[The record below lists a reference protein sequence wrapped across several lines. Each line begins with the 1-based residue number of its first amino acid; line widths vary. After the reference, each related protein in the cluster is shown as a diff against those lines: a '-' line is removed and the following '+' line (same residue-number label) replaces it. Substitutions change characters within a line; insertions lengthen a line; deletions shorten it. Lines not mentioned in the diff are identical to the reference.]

1 MNTESQMQEVANELA
16 ETGISSPKSVTD
28 SRSESNSPS
37 CSPGTPTPNSSA
49 LQLDQLA
56 NTNLLTVRIKWNDS
70 VRAQDGGVEDSVAQ
84 HGGRNATPASVTST
98 LAAVLHAHRG
108 VPVNPS
114 LIENYEYL
122 SDKSR
127 HEVLEDNRDVYVHE
141 SGSTD
146 VEQWPTTGPASSV
159 SAWPY
164 DFVLQ
169 SQFKHWE
176 DLVVA
181 RDAVLDELRTLSN
194 GGKDSKDED
203 DNDDDN
209 DNDDDDESNQKNA
222 LSPLAKWSVTEN
234 AHGLTH
240 PGNLYIRGIPKDLTV
255 DDLIPV
261 LLKFGPVM
269 ALKIICDPNTGE
281 SLGYGFLSYPL
292 GSQAS
297 RCIKELNGNL
307 MNGSPLFV
315 NYHVE
320 RKERERVHW
329 DHIKEDNDDER
340 FRGVFIGNLPIQ
352 NDKGEL
358 VTPEDVVSRFQTAF
372 ADDTEPFEVL
382 SYYLPKRNSES
393 EVEYDDE
400 NDEKI
405 DDVETCA
412 GRHEASPLKGY
423 GFIKFGSH
431 AQALRAIDKFHDFEW
446 LGNTLVVNKAVQSK
460 SHHYNH
466 HHHHYHS
473 ANHYQNNS
481 HHHHHK
487 PRRHSERPS
496 GSRQSSLTNLSF
508 YSPFNGPQPGLG
520 FLANQVPMYAHAGE
534 LDPHDTSVGFSP
546 IPSPSP
552 NGNYVASGQLHH
564 TGFGAAPSLSTT
576 PEDSTA
582 PSSRNGSI
590 YQIQAQNG
598 MLPQPPFI
606 LPIPT
611 KDQQES
617 NLYVKH
623 LPLTW
628 KDEDFH
634 QFYEKFG
641 EIISAKI
648 ITVGGSK
655 NGEVS
660 NNLSPSKAT
669 ESPLGTSRGYGF
681 VCFKNPLDASRAMM
695 ITDRYQVDEN
705 HTLYVSFAQKRSK
718 SVSNGDA
725 MHTPFNENRVSA
737 TRKSFHHHPNSR
749 PDFFGKYN
757 SKFLNAMMHQQSGN
771 KQAARPRGS
780 WPVAMGVP
788 MVPPYP
794 VTMVPPIGPGV
805 PIQSN
810 PMVPGLNRNG
820 RWNRNESN

>member
-1 MNTESQMQEVANELA
+1 MSTESQMQEVANGLA
-16 ETGISSPKSVTD
+16 ETEISSPKLGTD
-28 SRSESNSPS
+28 SRSESNSS
-37 CSPGTPTPNSSA
+37 SRSPGTPTPNSSA

-56 NTNLLTVRIKWNDS
+56 NTNLLTVRIKWND
-70 VRAQDGGVEDSVAQ
+70 AGDMQDGDAEAGAD
-84 HGGRNATPASVTST
+84 ATPASVTST

-127 HEVLEDNRDVYVHE
+127 QEVLEDNRDVYIHE
-141 SGSTD
+141 FGSTH
-146 VEQWPTTGPASSV
+146 VAQWPATSPTSSV

-176 DLVVA
+176 DLTAA
-181 RDAVLDELRTLSN
+181 RDAVLEELRRLSDGN
-194 GGKDSKDED
+194 SDHD
-203 DNDDDN
+203 DNENHDKDGGHD
-209 DNDDDDESNQKNA
+209 S
-222 LSPLAKWSVTEN
+222 SPLAKWSVTEN

-240 PGNLYIRGIPKDLTV
+240 PGNLYIRGIPKDLNV
-255 DDLIPV
+255 DDLVPV
-261 LLKFGPVM
+261 LLKFGPVL

-281 SLGYGFLSYPL
+281 SMGYGFLSYQL

-320 RKERERVHW
+320 RKERERIHW

-340 FRGVFIGNLPIQ
+340 FRGVFIGNLPIE
-352 NDKGEL
+352 NDGGEL

-372 ADDTEPFEVL
+372 TDDTEPFEVL

-393 EVEYDDE
+393 DVEYEDE
-400 NDEKI
+400 NDEKT
-405 DDVETCA
+405 DDAETCA

-431 AQALRAIDKFHDFEW
+431 AQALRAIEKFHDSEW

-466 HHHHYHS
+466 HHHHYHN
-473 ANHYQNNS
+473 AHHYQNNI
-481 HHHHHK
+481 HHHQHK
-487 PRRHSERPS
+487 PRRHSERS
-496 GSRQSSLTNLSF
+496 VGSRQPSLTNLSF
-508 YSPFNGPQPGLG
+508 YSPFNGVQPGLG
-520 FLANQVPMYAHAGE
+520 FLPNQLPMYAHSGE
-534 LDPHDTSVGFSP
+534 LDPHDNSVGYSP
-546 IPSPSP
+546 VPSPSP
-552 NGNYVASGQLHH
+552 NANYVTSGQFHH
-564 TGFGAAPSLSTT
+564 PGFGAARSLSTT

-590 YQIQAQNG
+590 YQMHAQNG
-598 MLPQPPFI
+598 MVPQSPFI

-623 LPLTW
+623 LPLAW

-655 NGEVS
+655 NGEVP
-660 NNLSPSKAT
+660 NNWPPTKTT

-681 VCFKNPLDASRAMM
+681 VCFKNPLDASKAMM

-725 MHTPFNENRVSA
+725 MHVALNENRSSVS
-737 TRKSFHHHPNSR
+737 RKSFHHQPSSR

-757 SKFLNAMMHQQSGN
+757 PKFLNAMMHQQNGQ

-794 VTMVPPIGPGV
+794 VPMVPPIASAV
-805 PIQSN
+805 QFQSN
-810 PMVPGLNRNG
+810 SMVPGSNRSG
-820 RWNRNESN
+820 KWNRDESS